1 MDKPVLWNL
10 NWKFY
15 DYFEENLLTEDS
27 DRCSDVN
34 LPHTVKELPL
44 SYFSH
49 QETAMISTYVK
60 LLSVTSRMLENRI
73 ILVFDGVMTY
83 FELFVNGQR
92 AGEHK
97 GGYSKSMFDITG
109 LCKEGPNRI
118 VLRVDSHEREDIP
131 PFGYAIDYMTY
142 GGIYRDVW
150 LYCCSQV
157 FVERA
162 LIRYDLENKNAIL
175 KPELFL
181 DNSGPECSL
190 NADICLKDRE
200 GAVVASYKRCIL
212 AAPGKSSIILEPQC
226 IPSPI
231 LWDPDNPY
239 LYTVDITL
247 ESGGRVLD
255 RHHVRTGFRTV
266 ACTPE
271 GLFINNR
278 KIKIMGLNRHQS
290 FPYVGY
296 AMGRR
301 AQEKDADILKNY
313 LNANTVRTSH
323 YMQSEYFLD
332 RCDEIGLL
340 VFSEIPGWGHIGGEE
355 FKKVMMQDVESMI
368 LTQYNHPGIFIWS
381 IHINESLDDDEL
393 YTRANALAHK
403 LDSSRPTTGVR
414 YITNSHLL
422 EDVYSLN
429 DFTYSD
435 CNPDGTK
442 LFKGRREATGL
453 EYPVPFMITEF
464 SGTAFPTKLW
474 DSADKRTTHARAYAR
489 VYSHSNLSKD
499 LLGIIGWCA
508 FDYNTH
514 ADYGS
519 GDKICYHGVMDM
531 FRIPKYA
538 AYVLRSQKNPEQ
550 EIVMEPTT
558 EFSRGDNKGNRLVSP
573 FMVLTN
579 CDYIEVEMYGKP
591 PVRYYPDNRY
601 IGLEHPPIEIEEE
614 IGVWQDLWQD
624 GAITGYYKGK
634 AVIQKKFLRDSS
646 LHDMEVTSDDTRL
659 YGDYTDATRVV
670 CRVTDRVSTTLVYFP
685 GIIQVETNGPIQ
697 VIGPSAIPVRGGCA
711 AFWVKTKPQSFSGN
725 AETAEVHIQLTDTP
739 VEKKCVKI
747 DVVKSDMEV
756 G

>member
-1 MDKPVLWNL
+1 MDRPVLWNL

-15 DYFEENLLTEDS
+15 DYFEESLLTEDS
-27 DRCSDVN
+27 GCFADVN

-60 LLSVTSRMLENRI
+60 TLPVTPQMLEKRI

-83 FELFVNGQR
+83 FELFVNGQK

-109 LCKEGPNRI
+109 SCTEGVNRI
-118 VLRVDSHEREDIP
+118 VLRVDSHERPDIP

-142 GGIYRDVW
+142 GGVYRDVW
-150 LYCCSQV
+150 LYSCSRV

-162 LIRYDLENKNAIL
+162 LIRYDLEDKTVIL

-181 DNSGPECSL
+181 DNNGPECSCT
-190 NADICLKDRE
+190 ADICLRDRE
-200 GAVVASYKRCIL
+200 GGVVSSYKRPVN
-212 AAPGKSSIILEPQC
+212 AAPGRTSVTLEPQC

-247 ESGGRVLD
+247 ESEGQVLD
-255 RHHVRTGFRTV
+255 SHHVRTGFRTV
-266 ACTPE
+266 ACTPD

-301 AQEKDADILKNY
+301 AQEKDADILKDY

-340 VFSEIPGWGHIGGEE
+340 VFSEIPGWGHIGGGE
-355 FKKVMMQDVESMI
+355 FKRVMMQDVESMI

-435 CNPDGTK
+435 CDPDGTK
-442 LFKGRREATGL
+442 LFKGRQEATGL

-489 VYSHSNLSKD
+489 VYSHSNLSRD
-499 LLGIIGWCA
+499 LMGIIGWCA

-538 AYVLRSQKNPEQ
+538 AYVLRSQKDPEQ

-579 CDYIEVEMYGKP
+579 CDYIEVEMYGKA

-601 IGLEHPPIEIEEE
+601 MGLDHPPIEIQEE

-624 GAITGYYKGK
+624 GKITGYYKGK
-634 AVIQKKFLRDSS
+634 AVIEKKFLRDSCLS
-646 LHDMEVTSDDTRL
+646 TLEVTADDTQL
-659 YGDYTDATRVV
+659 YGDYTDTTRVV
-670 CRVTDRVSTTLVYFP
+670 CRVADQASTTLVYFP
-685 GIIQVETNGPIQ
+685 GVIQVQARGPIQ
-697 VIGPSAIPVRGGCA
+697 IIGPAVIPVRGGYA
-711 AFWVKTKPQSFSGN
+711 AFWVKTNPQRFSGN
-725 AETAEVHIQLTDTP
+725 AETAELDIQLSETP
-739 VEKKCVKI
+739 LEKKCVKI
-747 DVVKSDMEV
+747 DVVKSDISV

>member
-1 MDKPVLWNL
+1 MDRPVLWNL

-15 DYFEENLLTEDS
+15 DYFEESLLTEDS
-27 DRCSDVN
+27 GCFADVN

-60 LLSVTSRMLENRI
+60 TLPVTPQMLEKRI

-83 FELFVNGQR
+83 FELFVNGQK

-109 LCKEGPNRI
+109 SCTEGVNRI
-118 VLRVDSHEREDIP
+118 VLRVDSHERPDIP

-142 GGIYRDVW
+142 GGVYRDVW
-150 LYCCSQV
+150 LYSCSRV

-162 LIRYDLENKNAIL
+162 LIRYDLEDKTVIL

-181 DNSGPECSL
+181 DNNGPECSCT
-190 NADICLKDRE
+190 ADICLRDRE
-200 GAVVASYKRCIL
+200 GGVVSSYKRPVN
-212 AAPGKSSIILEPQC
+212 AAPGRTSVTLEPQC

-247 ESGGRVLD
+247 ESEGQVLD
-255 RHHVRTGFRTV
+255 SHHVRTGFRTV
-266 ACTPE
+266 ACTPD

-301 AQEKDADILKNY
+301 AQEKDADILKDY

-355 FKKVMMQDVESMI
+355 FKRVMMQDVESMI

-435 CNPDGTK
+435 CDPDGTK
-442 LFKGRREATGL
+442 LFKGRQEATGL

-489 VYSHSNLSKD
+489 VYSHSNLSRD
-499 LLGIIGWCA
+499 LMGIIGWCA

-538 AYVLRSQKNPEQ
+538 AYVLRSQKDPEQ

-579 CDYIEVEMYGKP
+579 CDYIEVEMYGKA

-601 IGLEHPPIEIEEE
+601 MGLDHPPIEIQEE

-624 GAITGYYKGK
+624 GKITAEALK
-634 AVIQKKFLRDSS
+634 AALDKVLEDVPALKPQAS
-646 LHDMEVTSDDTRL
+646 
-659 YGDYTDATRVV
+659 G
-670 CRVTDRVSTTLVYFP
+670 STGF
-685 GIIQVETNGPIQ
+685 IQVG
-697 VIGPSAIPVRGGCA
+697 A
-711 AFWVKTKPQSFSGN
+711 ASGQQQTQ
-725 AETAEVHIQLTDTP
+725 ATDDAL
-739 VEKKCVKI
+739 KKAF
-747 DVVKSDMEV
+747 
-756 G
+756 GL

>member
-83 FELFVNGQR
+83 FELFVNGQK

-190 NADICLKDRE
+190 TADICLKDKE
-200 GAVVASYKRCIL
+200 GAVVASYKRCIQ

-226 IPSPI
+226 VPSPI
-231 LWDPDNPY
+231 LWDPDTPY

-646 LHDMEVTSDDTRL
+646 LHDMEVTADDTMPPVW
-659 YGDYTDATRVV
+659 YAGSQTV
-670 CRVTDRVSTTLVYFP
+670 FP
-685 GIIQVETNGPIQ
+685 LPWCISQA
-697 VIGPSAIPVRGGCA
+697 SSR
-711 AFWVKTKPQSFSGN
+711 WKPMAQSR
-725 AETAEVHIQLTDTP
+725 
-739 VEKKCVKI
+739 
-747 DVVKSDMEV
+747 
-756 G
+756 